1 MIWGWEGEGR
11 TVEESFGSGT
21 PIYRIR
27 YLTSVELGLLVG
39 WLAMLSQPVECRRMI
54 QHQMTVPQ
62 FAVNPIRAETHS

>member
-27 YLTSVELGLLVG
+27 YLPSVELGLLVG
-39 WLAMLSQPVECRRMI
+39 WGPAVAACRVS
-54 QHQMTVPQ
+54 TDDPTSDDSTT
-62 FAVNPIRAETHS
+62 IRGKSNSCGNT